1 MDFWVLVIK
10 AVLLGSLFQ
19 FNGTNWHIC
28 ERVADRCLWYRKL
41 HGSPASLW
49 TFWVS
54 REARAESTG
63 TCGGMVWGFFAPLL
77 SHASRQ
83 LQRSMR
89 IDLACQRSTTSH
101 LRSLKTCSA
110 VETAPVRAAL
120 SLAVFNMVH
129 YVSIT
134 TEKMLPCEQWVV
146 IFVPEALFKWL
157 LLYMK
162 VYFVTR
168 LNDFFV
174 YHLLVSHSGRG
185 DTHTF
190 VRGWILF

>member
-1 MDFWVLVIK
+1 MDFLVLVIK

-54 REARAESTG
+54 REARAESSG

-89 IDLACQRSTTSH
+89 IDLTCQRSTTSH
-101 LRSLKTCSA
+101 LHSLKTCSV
-110 VETAPVRAAL
+110 VETAPVRVAL
-120 SLAVFNMVH
+120 SLAVLNMVD

-146 IFVPEALFKWL
+146 ILSQRLCSSDYYHKLRSILLPGWMIICLPPTCVPLWKGW
-157 LLYMK
+157 
-162 VYFVTR
+162 
-168 LNDFFV
+168 
-174 YHLLVSHSGRG
+174 H
-185 DTHTF
+185 THTF
-190 VRGWILF
+190 AWGWILF